1 MGGEV
6 PLESQLPLLE
16 TIKTQM
22 YRYID
27 VYTCTCSC
35 CFVSGVNEVYTC
47 MFIFKAVLYLGV
59 LKMAWLYLRKYMY
72 VTAFSLGHTL

>member
-1 MGGEV
+1 MYIHV
-6 PLESQLPLLE
+6 HAHVALSLESMKF
-16 TIKTQM
+16 TH
-22 YRYID
+22 
-27 VYTCTCSC
+27 
-35 CFVSGVNEVYTC
+35 